1 MDRAVGVC
9 HKHAWCCGAVTHLAL
24 SGWDFGVD
32 VYARVVHSDSK
43 MGRNTDW
50 AVHVLGVDVQRQ

>member
-1 MDRAVGVC
+1 MPGAVVR
-9 HKHAWCCGAVTHLAL
+9 GAVTHLAL